1 MKRICVIDSGY
12 RKDDPNIRAEQIEH
26 AWTVQPCGDGFTVTE
41 GAEDEAGHGTAILTI
56 LQQGSSENVYT
67 ILKIFDA
74 EPACEE
80 ERLLFALRYVSEHI
94 ACDFL
99 NLSLGITAC
108 TKKKELFELCRRLS
122 DRNTIIV
129 SAFDH
134 SGAVSYPAA
143 FPCVIGVD
151 DHEVCKSR
159 NDIAY
164 VEDSMV
170 NVFAFGRAQRISR
183 FFTQYMYVSGSSV
196 ACAHI
201 TRALSS
207 ADVRSPA
214 EALDALYQMANFVF
228 RKNAVRPAAPP
239 ASIIR
244 DIKKA
249 IVFPYSKEMHSVV
262 RFDSLLSFSIAG
274 VYDSPL
280 SGNVGRKVLSDDGE
294 REYTIRSWKEIPWE
308 SDFDTV
314 ILGHLGEYSA
324 VTRED
329 WLCKALLAA
338 KEYQKRVYCFDE
350 SPAIPP
356 ELSDVS
362 VDWPHRD
369 FLSDRFG
376 KLYEITCP
384 VLGIF
389 GTGSKQGK
397 MTLQLILRKLFLSN
411 GYRVGQIGSEPS
423 SLLFGMDD
431 VFPFGYNEK
440 FSLNGTDLIEAVNDS
455 LNRIQDK
462 GVDLI
467 IAGCQSGTVPYSL
480 MNIRYATC
488 RQLDFLFGL
497 HPDRVVLCANL
508 FDDLEYI
515 DRTVRSI
522 EALVP
527 CKVIAVVLFPMTFAG
542 EYAMIGTPSRKE
554 TQMKIDRKKKEIRQV
569 CRRPCFELGVASEMQ
584 ELWQAIIHH
593 FTEGAI
599 E

>member
-12 RKDDPNIRAEQIEH
+12 RRDDPNLRVEQIEH
-26 AWTVQPCGDGFTVTE
+26 AWTVQPYGDGFVVTE

-74 EPACEE
+74 ELACEE
-80 ERLLFALRYVSEHI
+80 DRLLYALRYVCEHVP
-94 ACDFL
+94 CDLL

-108 TKKKELFELCRRLS
+108 TKKKELFELCQRLS
-122 DRNTIIV
+122 DRNTVIV

-151 DHEVCKSR
+151 DHEVCRSSR
-159 NDIAY
+159 DIAY

-183 FFTQYMYVSGSSV
+183 FFTRYLYVSGSSV

-201 TRALSS
+201 TRALAS
-207 ADVRSPA
+207 ADVHSPA

-228 RKNAVRPAAPP
+228 RKDAVRPAVAP
-239 ASIIR
+239 ASILPT
-244 DIKKA
+244 IKKA

-329 WLCKALLAA
+329 WWQKALQLCQTY
-338 KEYQKRVYCFDE
+338 KKQIYCFDE

-356 ELSDVS
+356 ELGDVA
-362 VDWPHRD
+362 VDWPHKD

-376 KLYEITCP
+376 KLHEITCP

-397 MTLQLILRKLFLSN
+397 MTLQLILRKLFLAN
-411 GYRVGQIGSEPS
+411 GYQIGQIGSEPS

-431 VFPFGYNEK
+431 VIPFGYNEK
-440 FSLNGTDLIEAVNDS
+440 FALDGTDLIEAVNDS
-455 LNRIQDK
+455 LNRIQEK

-467 IAGCQSGTVPYSL
+467 IAGCQSGTIPYSL
-480 MNIRYATC
+480 MNIRHATC
-488 RQLDFLFGL
+488 RQLDFLLGV

-508 FDDLEYI
+508 FDDPEYI
-515 DRTVRSI
+515 DRTARAI

-527 CKVIAVVLFPMTFAG
+527 CRVIAVVLFPMTFAG
-542 EYAMIGTPSRKE
+542 EYAMIGTPSRKASKATIE
-554 TQMKIDRKKKEIRQV
+554 QKKREIHEFCQI
-569 CRRPCFELGVASEMQ
+569 PCFELGVPEEMQ
-584 ELWQAIIHH
+584 ALWRAIFYH
-593 FTEGAI
+593 FTAGAEG
-599 E
+599 